1 MFDFFKKLLSSKTEN
16 KEKDLNLDKID
27 GDKLKKS
34 ESLENLIKNLEK
46 IESNFGF
53 GSPDK
58 RTIDYALSLKDFY
71 FGEDF
76 IGDREVRLDVIKW
89 MCKFYFTE
97 GNPIGN
103 DGKSIKEFL
112 NRYGKYL
119 INPTKERAQEIID
132 TTYNFLKNAARLRN
146 FYRSGVDKFSWNVC
160 GDHLTCQLCNT
171 LDGRLFEIHKAIKIL
186 EKIENDPPYLYSL
199 IQAYHN
205 LKVDDVKITPTKDLL
220 INFPPAH
227 FCCRCVITAYIDFI
241 QEDKILPIKI
251 ESLAKP
257 VSEKQKYLYDRL
269 EMELKALSQEEISN
283 RIKRYLASDWIR
295 VFFGEVD
302 LNKKH
307 VKAQFEEYGKALRI
321 KSVEEYIKKSREI
334 IKNPEHVYIQKRF
347 FNNNNKEIILT
358 DFVFTKG
365 KRIVISNDD
374 FLGILSF
381 KQVKGNLEDYFIEQM
396 NNEDI
401 VIFKLI

>member
-27 GDKLKKS
+27 VDRLKKS
-34 ESLENLIKNLEK
+34 ESSENLIKNLEK
-46 IESNFGF
+46 VELNFGF

-76 IGDREVRLDVIKW
+76 IGDREARLDVIKW
-89 MCKFYFTE
+89 MCKFYLTE

-119 INPTKERAQEIID
+119 TNPTKERAQEIID
-132 TTYNFLKNAARLRN
+132 TTYNFLKNAARLRD

-160 GDHLTCQLCNT
+160 GDRLTCQLCNT
-171 LDGRLFEIHKAIKIL
+171 LDGRLFETHKAIKIL

-205 LKVDDVKITPTKDLL
+205 LEIDNVKITPTKDLL

-227 FCCRCVITAYIDFI
+227 FCCRCIITAYIDI
-241 QEDKILPIKI
+241 VKEDEILPIKI
-251 ESLAKP
+251 ESLVKP
-257 VSEKQKYLYDRL
+257 VNEKRKYLYDRL
-269 EMELKALSQEEISN
+269 EMELKALSREEISN
-283 RIKRYLASDWIR
+283 RIKRHLASDWIR

-307 VKAQFEEYGKALRI
+307 VKTQFEKYGKALRM
-321 KSVEEYIKKSREI
+321 KSVEEYIKKLVKLSKIPSTFIFKKDSLIITI
-334 IKNPEHVYIQKRF
+334 IKKLFLPILCLQK
-347 FNNNNKEIILT
+347 E
-358 DFVFTKG
+358 
-365 KRIVISNDD
+365 
-374 FLGILSF
+374 
-381 KQVKGNLEDYFIEQM
+381 
-396 NNEDI
+396 NE
-401 VIFKLI
+401 